1 MSSRK
6 NAGRRDMRK
15 KRARRVTSNVLAM
28 FDQLQ
33 IEEFK
38 EAFSMI
44 DRDQDGFIEKA
55 DLRDLLT
62 SLGKNPTEEYLEAM
76 MSEAPGPIN
85 FTMFLTMFAERMKV
99 TDPKEVIKNAFGCFD
114 EKNTGVINEDWLREL
129 LTTTG
134 DRLTDEEVDELFRV
148 APIKNGLLDYNE
160 FTRILKNSAA
170 DKDEATSS
178 KPNAEKDKDE
188 ATSSKANAEKD
199 KDEAASSKANAE
211 KEQ

>member
-15 KRARRVTSNVLAM
+15 NAPVTSDVIAM

-38 EAFSMI
+38 KAFSMI

-62 SLGKNPTEEYLEAM
+62 SLGKNPTEECLEGM
-76 MSEAPGPIN
+76 MNEAPGSIN
-85 FTMFLTMFAERMKV
+85 FTMFVTMFAERMKV
-99 TDPKEVIKNAFGCFD
+99 PKEVIKNAFGCFD
-114 EKNTGVINEDWLREL
+114 DQNAGVINEDRLREL
-129 LTTTG
+129 LTTKG

-148 APIKNGLLDYNE
+148 APIKNGLLDYNK

-178 KPNAEKDKDE
+178 KANAEKDKDE
-188 ATSSKANAEKD
+188 ATSSKANAEK
-199 KDEAASSKANAE
+199 
-211 KEQ
+211 EQ